1 MQNEMAVI
9 CNITEQRYM
18 AHRMYGT
25 FQIAGRGEG
34 SKFAVTRVSP
44 AHRGTDYGDK
54 RTLPLAIT
62 AREIADDI
70 LLRD

>member
-1 MQNEMAVI
+1 MHSETAGTREQLPQATI

-34 SKFAVTRVSP
+34 GP
-44 AHRGTDYGDK
+44 N
-54 RTLPLAIT
+54 
-62 AREIADDI
+62 
-70 LLRD
+70 LL